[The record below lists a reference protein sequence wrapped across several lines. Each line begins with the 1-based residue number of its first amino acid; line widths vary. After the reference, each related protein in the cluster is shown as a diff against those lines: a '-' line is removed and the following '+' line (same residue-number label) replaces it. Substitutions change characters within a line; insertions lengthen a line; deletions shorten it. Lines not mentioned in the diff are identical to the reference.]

1 MSKFV
6 MLLASLATL
15 AALTIGCGDK
25 DGGDDTA
32 AAEAH
37 QVL

>member
-6 MLLASLATL
+6 MLLAAVATL

-25 DGGDDTA
+25 DGGDTGA
-32 AAEAH
+32 VEAH